1 MKFPILSTSV
11 IYYLV
16 SALWMTMDLK
26 EEKPTLP
33 KRKSD
38 EVSFFLALNHA
49 YIPQMKMYRTC

>member
-1 MKFPILSTSV
+1 
-11 IYYLV
+11 
-16 SALWMTMDLK
+16 MTMDLK